1 VTTFSYPVVRGVSSR
16 VASNATSTDSS
27 TTLYYCMTGP
37 YSQSDACTSDTTIVT
52 LLGTPGKQYKI
63 GSSTPAS
70 FTQPVTSSDD
80 DGYTTFESK
89 FTRNNLGLAD
99 SVTLG
104 PLTMTYHYDSDEG
117 LVSSVVLPNGTVK
130 TNNYTTNDE
139 LYNWSYTDTGINPL
153 YRRAYRLDLLGR
165 VTSEQMGYPYA
176 SLASTY
182 QLNREAAYDS
192 LGHVAQVDWTYQ
204 SCMAWPGSNPDSL
217 SADQGWRDLCS
228 PTPIFSESYAY
239 DAVGN
244 RTDNGAGYNPGN
256 RLTSVSWAAYVYDA
270 DGNVTSRTDTG
281 TGQVMQFYWDA
292 GSQLDSV
299 LVSGGGQA
307 SYRVDYRYDGYGRL
321 IWRAATNAPV
331 GSGQRLYLYGA
342 GSNSSNIAKE
352 IDLTTGNTTEYEYA
366 GIDHPTMSVTRDST
380 GTVLT
385 SRTYMLDG
393 LGNVV
398 GSALDGSS
406 GAAIVYDSWGNVET
420 DSTAMM
426 RLNTLRFGL
435 AGKRGQSAVS

>member
-1 VTTFSYPVVRGVSSR
+1 
-16 VASNATSTDSS
+16 
-27 TTLYYCMTGP
+27 
-37 YSQSDACTSDTTIVT
+37 
-52 LLGTPGKQYKI
+52 
-63 GSSTPAS
+63 
-70 FTQPVTSSDD
+70 
-80 DGYTTFESK
+80 
-89 FTRNNLGLAD
+89 
-99 SVTLG
+99 
-104 PLTMTYHYDSDEG
+104 
-117 LVSSVVLPNGTVK
+117 
-130 TNNYTTNDE
+130 
-139 LYNWSYTDTGINPL
+139 
-153 YRRAYRLDLLGR
+153 
-165 VTSEQMGYPYA
+165 
-176 SLASTY
+176 
-182 QLNREAAYDS
+182 
-192 LGHVAQVDWTYQ
+192 
-204 SCMAWPGSNPDSL
+204 
-217 SADQGWRDLCS
+217 
-228 PTPIFSESYAY
+228 
-239 DAVGN
+239 
-244 RTDNGAGYNPGN
+244 
-256 RLTSVSWAAYVYDA
+256 VYDA